1 MVCYGGGRTGRKLA
15 RIFRKQP
22 SHSSSSESTEIRISL
37 QGQCSILSRS
47 QVRDWYISTSSLCK
61 FVAVAVTQANFSWGH
76 NMKLVKVIVTFTLEL
91 IFFLHRATQKTFAS
105 VLFALLR
112 ASWPSYFGK
121 KCSVKIIT
129 VSCSFLLLSSFCFL
143 KKCSM
148 QWLYFYPLLF
158 NFWPPAPNNFFRI
171 NKALFSDQCLGWF
184 HDKSLRYYY

>member
-61 FVAVAVTQANFSWGH
+61 FVAVVVTQANFSWGH

-91 IFFLHRATQKTFAS
+91 IYFFAQS
-105 VLFALLR
+105 NIENLR
-112 ASWPSYFGK
+112 ISIVCPLA
-121 KCSVKIIT
+121 
-129 VSCSFLLLSSFCFL
+129 CFL
-143 KKCSM
+143 AVIFWKKIVVSRLSLFPVRSCYFLRFAFLKNVPCNYYIFI
-148 QWLYFYPLLF
+148 LYYS
-158 NFWPPAPNNFFRI
+158 I
-171 NKALFSDQCLGWF
+171 SDHQLIPTIF
-184 HDKSLRYYY
+184 LE

>member
-61 FVAVAVTQANFSWGH
+61 FVAVAVTQANFSWCH

-91 IFFLHRATQKTFAS
+91 IYFFAQSNTEN
-105 VLFALLR
+105 LR
-112 ASWPSYFGK
+112 IS
-121 KCSVKIIT
+121 II
-129 VSCSFLLLSSFCFL
+129 CPLACFL
-143 KKCSM
+143 AVIFWKKNVVSRLSLFPVRSC
-148 QWLYFYPLLF
+148 YF
-158 NFWPPAPNNFFRI
+158 
-171 NKALFSDQCLGWF
+171 
-184 HDKSLRYYY
+184 LRFAF